1 MTKEN
6 QDKKYNNVILVP
18 TDFTEVCNNAVS
30 HGVKLAKYLG
40 YNVCI
45 LHVINKESKAI
56 LKKKNVGPEYIN
68 LRLREIKKYFAKKY
82 EVEIYTQAI
91 EGSIFSTI
99 NDVAK
104 EIKAN
109 LMVMG
114 THGKRGLQHVFGS
127 YAMKVIVDSPVPV
140 LVVQRKSFHEGY
152 RNILFPVSNDLE
164 PRQAV
169 NWAKL
174 MARLFNAHIHI
185 FQQPEKDSGLKTRL
199 NIITN
204 QITSVFD
211 GEGVSYSIASAE
223 KQRSFAD
230 EVISYGV
237 LNQVDLVMIMT
248 RPNIDVPGFSLAAWD
263 EKLIFN
269 EAQIP
274 VMGIN
279 PVEIGFHYYDWSVRA

>member
-1 MTKEN
+1 MTAEN
-6 QDKKYNNVILVP
+6 QVKKYNNVVLIP

-30 HGVKLAKYLG
+30 HGVKLAKFLG

-45 LHVINKESKAI
+45 LHVINKETKAV

-68 LRLREIKKYFAKKY
+68 LRLRDIKKYYSKKY
-82 EVEIYTQAI
+82 DLEIFTQAI

-99 NDVAK
+99 NDVAR
-104 EIKAN
+104 EIGAN

-114 THGKRGLQHVFGS
+114 THGKKGLQHVFGS

-140 LVVQRKSFHEGY
+140 VVVQRKAFSEGY
-152 RNILFPVSNDLE
+152 KNIVFPVSNDLE

-169 NWAKL
+169 SWAKL
-174 MARLFNAHIHI
+174 MAKLFNAQVHI
-185 FQQPEKDSGLKTRL
+185 FQLPEKDSGLKTRL
-199 NIITN
+199 NIITS
-204 QITSVFD
+204 QITEVFD
-211 GEGVSYSIASAE
+211 SEKISYKISTAE
-223 KQRSFAD
+223 KERSFAE

-237 LNQVDLVMIMT
+237 LNQADLVMIMT
-248 RPNIDVPGFSLAAWD
+248 RPNIDVPGFSLSGWS

-269 EAQIP
+269 DAQIP